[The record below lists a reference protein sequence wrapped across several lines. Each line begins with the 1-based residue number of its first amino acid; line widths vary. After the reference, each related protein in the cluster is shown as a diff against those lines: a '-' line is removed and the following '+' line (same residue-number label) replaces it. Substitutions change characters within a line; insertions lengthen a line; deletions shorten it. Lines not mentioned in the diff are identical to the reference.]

1 MTTTPCKYLL
11 EMTIIEGTNE
21 LPFLCPGLF
30 VQTSVDG
37 ALNIEDNTEIVRS
50 SRYRTVWNRR
60 LAYEFPTL
68 EADRPKVISLSVLR
82 KRTVHQNYKLVGTA
96 RFSTAEL
103 MPIINKG
110 TIERKLMI
118 YVPYQDRPT
127 GTLTISVSLR
137 RVAASSVTAASSKTS
152 SLHTTQAP
160 YEIDE
165 TEDEGIVMNA
175 SLANNFN
182 QKSKNSEVV
191 PQLSL
196 VFHVVFVSF
205 IILSFVIYE
214 RTMM

>member
-11 EMTIIEGTNE
+11 EITIKEGTNE

-50 SRYRTVWNRR
+50 SRYRTVWNRH

-103 MPIINKG
+103 MPIVNKG

-137 RVAASSVTAASSKTS
+137 TVAASSITSASMKPFAT
-152 SLHTTQAP
+152 HTTQAP

-165 TEDEGIVMNA
+165 TEDEGIVMNS
-175 SLANNFN
+175 SLADNFN
-182 QKSKNSEVV
+182 QKLKQGEVA
-191 PQLSL
+191 PPISL
-196 VFHVVFVSF
+196 VFHVMFISF
-205 IILSFVIYE
+205 IILSFVIIE
-214 RTMM
+214 HTMM